1 VQQHVARVLRQGKAL
16 FPFRLLERRHRRVEF
31 VSLTRPIDRPS
42 RSRRRP
48 ERVVRSS
55 RFSFSARVFHAAAS
69 ACAAATTTVVMVSS
83 HVIIIIVVAS
93 AFAFRRIV
101 ARALGEIVLGTGF
114 DPPPGFFVER
124 HVDLGRVAH

>member
-1 VQQHVARVLRQGKAL
+1 VLRQGKAL

-55 RFSFSARVFHAAAS
+55 RFSFSAAVFHAAAS

-83 HVIIIIVVAS
+83 HVIIIVVVVAS
-93 AFAFRRIV
+93 ALAFRRIV

-114 DPPPGFFVER
+114 DPRPGFFVER
-124 HVDLGRVAH
+124 HVELGRVAH